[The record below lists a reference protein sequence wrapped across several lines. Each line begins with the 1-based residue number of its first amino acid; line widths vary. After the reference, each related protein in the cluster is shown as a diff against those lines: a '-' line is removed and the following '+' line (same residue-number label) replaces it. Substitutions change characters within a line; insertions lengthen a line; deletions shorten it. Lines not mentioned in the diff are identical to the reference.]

1 MVTVVCVQPLAVTV
15 NVTLA
20 VVGLVNLPL
29 SVTGTV
35 VVPSELALPVNE
47 NDPAVVTGI
56 FVSIQKLSAPV
67 ELIRQV
73 WSSPNVER

>member
-1 MVTVVCVQPLAVTV
+1 MITVVCVQPLAVTM

-47 NDPAVVTGI
+47 NEPAVVTGI
-56 FVSIQKLSAPV
+56 FVLIQKLSAPV

>member
-1 MVTVVCVQPLAVTV
+1 VQPLAVTV

-47 NDPAVVTGI
+47 NEPAVVTGI
-56 FVSIQKLSAPV
+56 FVLIQKLSAPV

>member
-73 WSSPNVER
+73 WSSPKVER